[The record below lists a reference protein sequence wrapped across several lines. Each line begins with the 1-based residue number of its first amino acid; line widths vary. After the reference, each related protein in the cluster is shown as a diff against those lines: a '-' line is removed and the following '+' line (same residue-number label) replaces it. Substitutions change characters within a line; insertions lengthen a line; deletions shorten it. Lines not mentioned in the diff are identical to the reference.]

1 MEIFGQ
7 EWEKKKKLARKKMEK
22 KNMERNKKKR
32 TDNELEERD
41 RNYCKRECERWK
53 RERERDWIKCHV
65 YWTGIYWYHK
75 KLKEDNF
82 IENQWH

>member
-41 RNYCKRECERWK
+41 RNYCKRECER
-53 RERERDWIKCHV
+53 
-65 YWTGIYWYHK
+65 
-75 KLKEDNF
+75 
-82 IENQWH
+82 